1 MAQLATQN
9 TDVVSKAAVLGT
21 AAPKLGQTPPSSG
34 MSGAFGQV
42 SAGPAAIAMMALY
55 QAMSV
60 YEQLMVLEQKQT
72 LTEIDV
78 AGVSA
83 CAAKDAAIDAA
94 NAQADA
100 TRTQAIG
107 SFVNAGVTG
116 LQMGATAYGTAGKYD
131 EAAKFGAEVSEYE
144 GNRTTL
150 LAKMNGEGT
159 ADVTVGEGEER
170 DPDMQQRINSLTTK
184 GRLQAGDY
192 DESAPKGKSDA
203 TEEAVAHM
211 TPEER
216 QQFLETLNEKQST
229 ASRNQNNAFS
239 ELQVA
244 SQKWQNI
251 GSIVNNGTNGITGCV
266 QAQYQQ
272 NQGAAQGAQ
281 SLASTNSQM
290 AQNMLSNTSQGIGK
304 FYDMQL
310 QDLQLL
316 QQIAANSQVRS

>member
-1 MAQLATQN
+1 
-9 TDVVSKAAVLGT
+9 
-21 AAPKLGQTPPSSG
+21 
-34 MSGAFGQV
+34 
-42 SAGPAAIAMMALY
+42 
-55 QAMSV
+55 
-60 YEQLMVLEQKQT
+60 
-72 LTEIDV
+72 
-78 AGVSA
+78 
-83 CAAKDAAIDAA
+83 
-94 NAQADA
+94 
-100 TRTQAIG
+100 
-107 SFVNAGVTG
+107 
-116 LQMGATAYGTAGKYD
+116 
-131 EAAKFGAEVSEYE
+131 
-144 GNRTTL
+144 
-150 LAKMNGEGT
+150 
-159 ADVTVGEGEER
+159 
-170 DPDMQQRINSLTTK
+170 
-184 GRLQAGDY
+184 
-192 DESAPKGKSDA
+192 
-203 TEEAVAHM
+203 
-211 TPEER
+211 
-216 QQFLETLNEKQST
+216 LNEKQST